1 MDFRKYSHGLQLHW
15 KIGICRKTAD
25 FSADFSTDFSA
36 DLTTYFQSNVQLF
49 LQFQFLQIRPCK
61 DILIHSTVCVSISLT
76 YRHEG
81 GYIITLTK
89 SHIEVSLQ
97 INIRLHTKNIS
108 AFAFNKLDICGMH
121 DWSLILRRH
130 HKCKLQIQNQI
141 DHNSIRFPFHRSKRF
156 ATEENR
162 NIIG

>member
-1 MDFRKYSHGLQLHW
+1 MLRTLNVL
-15 KIGICRKTAD
+15 I
-25 FSADFSTDFSA
+25 SA
-36 DLTTYFQSNVQLF
+36 
-49 LQFQFLQIRPCK
+49 
-61 DILIHSTVCVSISLT
+61 

-130 HKCKLQIQNQI
+130 HKCKLQI

-156 ATEENR
+156 VTEENH
-162 NIIG
+162 NIRLKSDKKMQLKESRRVQIPLIIPVFLLTVRFDGKQKKRIYVRREGEDEEIIKKFGKYLLSSTYI